1 MILCSFIY
9 NHIHGRFPAAQ
20 IRFLS
25 DYDEAKIR
33 WSNYKKESDAYQGA
47 LENKDYYTKKFMK
60 LKPGNKDFSNYYFAK
75 LAMVLDELIKACSK
89 ISSEIRKNEVDVQY
103 PD

>member
-1 MILCSFIY
+1 MLIK
-9 NHIHGRFPAAQ
+9 
-20 IRFLS
+20 
-25 DYDEAKIR
+25 ER
-33 WSNYKKESDAYQGA
+33 WKTK
-47 LENKDYYTKKFMK
+47 TITRKKFMK